1 MRDVLRR
8 MFRQDEPPRRFV
20 TVVSVLS
27 DGRYVTVDD
36 RNRKLTVDGAAGF
49 LPGNAVIVQ
58 SGRIVGMG
66 NRKPATKNFK
76 V

>member
-1 MRDVLRR
+1 MREVLQRL
-8 MFRQDEPPRRFV
+8 FRQEEPPRRFV
-20 TVVSVLS
+20 TVISVLS

-36 RNRKLTVDGAAGF
+36 WNRKLTVDGAAGY

-58 SGRIVGMG
+58 GGRIVGMG
-66 NRKPATKNFK
+66 SRVSTRKTFK

>member
-1 MRDVLRR
+1 MREVLQRL
-8 MFRQDEPPRRFV
+8 FRQEDPPRRFM
-20 TVVSVLS
+20 TVVSVLP

-36 RNRKLTVDGAAGF
+36 RARTLTVDGAAGY

-58 SGRIVGMG
+58 GGRIVGLG
-66 NRKPATKNFK
+66 SRRPATKNFK